1 VERKRRERPTDR
13 RGWWRGGW
21 RGLWWRWHVRKRETG
36 RRKGRD
42 LRHRGR
48 CVGKEK
54 EGKLV
59 HRRARGGRTR
69 VVRTRLIEGH
79 ITRNAQPTTNRI
91 PTSITLV
98 LITVAKKNTLN
109 RLSSQFGAFSR
120 SKKNIAHAAKHAKSG
135 VVRRATRETLH
146 RNTTL
151 QGSRRL
157 NVDEVG
163 GCGNGLS
170 PKVGW

>member
-1 VERKRRERPTDR
+1 MRKSDTRRR
-13 RGWWRGGW
+13 RG
-21 RGLWWRWHVRKRETG
+21 
-36 RRKGRD
+36 RD
-42 LRHRGR
+42 MRHRRR
-48 CVGKEK
+48 CVRKEK
-54 EGKLV
+54 ERNLV
-59 HRRARGGRTR
+59 HRKARGGRAR